1 MLAHFDIE
9 SISRN
14 PMTSIQ
20 NWIEKDKCNNTY
32 ADRGVG
38 GGVVPSSLPKLVLN
52 VVDIRSSPSSS
63 STNTT
68 SSSSSSSSSSSFS
81 KQGEVRLSNQKKDLC
96 RDFQPNTEHGNQA
109 KKQKLNSI
117 SESTPSLTKNGSEL
131 SLLAAASIFQCEN
144 KSNEEIPQNN
154 SSSTSRL
161 CTYPGCT
168 KCAQGNTSLCIA
180 HGGGRR
186 CTVPGCI
193 KAARDKFYC
202 AGHGG
207 GKRCSVEDCKKA
219 AVGGSNLCT
228 AHGGGKRCQ
237 EPGCMKSS
245 QASTMYCVRH
255 GGGRKCIEPNCN
267 KAARSRTNYCASH
280 GGLVAG
286 TNAVSRSYLDEIN
299 QDYSMISH

>member
-1 MLAHFDIE
+1 
-9 SISRN
+9 
-14 PMTSIQ
+14 MTSIQ
-20 NWIEKDKCNNTY
+20 NWIEKDKCNNMPFRSNSNNQSTSTHV
-32 ADRGVG
+32 DCGG

-52 VVDIRSSPSSS
+52 VVDMRPSSS
-63 STNTT
+63 SSSTNTNTT
-68 SSSSSSSSSSSFS
+68 SSSSSSSSSSS
-81 KQGEVRLSNQKKDLC
+81 KQEGEVKRSNQKKDLC
-96 RDFQPNTEHGNQA
+96 RDFQPNTEHGNQS
-109 KKQKLNSI
+109 KKQKLNNI
-117 SESTPSLTKNGSEL
+117 SQSTPSLTKNGSEI

-144 KSNEEIPQNN
+144 KSNEEIPQN
-154 SSSTSRL
+154 SSSSISRL

-168 KCAQGNTSLCIA
+168 KCAQGKTSLCIA

-280 GGLVAG
+280 GGLAGG
-286 TNAVSRSYLDEIN
+286 TNAVSISYLDEIN

>member
-1 MLAHFDIE
+1 M
-9 SISRN
+9 
-14 PMTSIQ
+14 
-20 NWIEKDKCNNTY
+20 
-32 ADRGVG
+32 
-38 GGVVPSSLPKLVLN
+38 
-52 VVDIRSSPSSS
+52 
-63 STNTT
+63 
-68 SSSSSSSSSSSFS
+68 
-81 KQGEVRLSNQKKDLC
+81 
-96 RDFQPNTEHGNQA
+96 
-109 KKQKLNSI
+109 
-117 SESTPSLTKNGSEL
+117 
-131 SLLAAASIFQCEN
+131 
-144 KSNEEIPQNN
+144 
-154 SSSTSRL
+154 
-161 CTYPGCT
+161 
-168 KCAQGNTSLCIA
+168 
-180 HGGGRR
+180 
-186 CTVPGCI
+186 PGCI

-280 GGLVAG
+280 GGLVGG
-286 TNAVSRSYLDEIN
+286 TNSVSRSYLDEIN